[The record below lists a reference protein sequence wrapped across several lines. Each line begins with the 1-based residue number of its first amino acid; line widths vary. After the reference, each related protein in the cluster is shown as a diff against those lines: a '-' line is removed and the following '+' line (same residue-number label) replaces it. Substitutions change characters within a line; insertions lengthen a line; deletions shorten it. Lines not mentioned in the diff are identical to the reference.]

1 MAVLKAVDPD
11 PVHAEATE
19 TVEEVT
25 ETEKTEEAQEIREI
39 RADSEIFPEKNRHPD
54 LDINHI
60 FFFTG
65 SQIFNRISGFL
76 LFTYSLGRWR
86 YENFFRRTAVYL

>member
-60 FFFTG
+60 FF
-65 SQIFNRISGFL
+65 SQEARFS
-76 LFTYSLGRWR
+76 T
-86 YENFFRRTAVYL
+86 EYLAFYCSDIP